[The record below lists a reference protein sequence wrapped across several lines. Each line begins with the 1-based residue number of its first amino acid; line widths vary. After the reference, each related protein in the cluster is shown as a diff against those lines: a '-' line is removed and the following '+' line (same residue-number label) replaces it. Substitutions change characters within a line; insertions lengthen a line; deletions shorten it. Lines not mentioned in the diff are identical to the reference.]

1 MIPTERCDRRFI
13 DVFFV
18 FLGPYP
24 SQRNTYLAWCWGDF
38 GFFQTVWLCN
48 HHIVYRTMNTGE
60 LNAERTKCCLCNVT
74 LSALMNTEPA
84 VATLQWVIF
93 HWITHYH
100 VASRTRWYVSIIPKY
115 NTWWIITGMGGAKAG
130 LRPPRR
136 SPPCAVYILQGLVH
150 KTILY
155 EHVRCTTQ
163 LATLLS
169 CNHSNGCTH
178 SWPFC
183 NF

>member
-1 MIPTERCDRRFI
+1 M
-13 DVFFV
+13 
-18 FLGPYP
+18 
-24 SQRNTYLAWCWGDF
+24 QRGL
-38 GFFQTVWLCN
+38 
-48 HHIVYRTMNTGE
+48 
-60 LNAERTKCCLCNVT
+60 TKCCLCNVT

-100 VASRTRWYVSIIPKY
+100 VASRTRWYMSIIPKY

-178 SWPFC
+178 S
-183 NF
+183 